1 MKHFVCKMG
10 RVTVKYGL
18 NAFFQNTMKHLLPF
32 LPLPQSW
39 FKKNSTIM
47 VLSTRPSSFLPFPH
61 SWLKQ
66 TNKQTTQLI

>member
-32 LPLPQSW
+32 LPFPQSW
-39 FKKNSTIM
+39 FKKTQ
-47 VLSTRPSSFLPFPH
+47 LSWYYPQGLLPFFPF
-61 SWLKQ
+61 L
-66 TNKQTTQLI
+66 TLG